1 MDNLKSRKFKKAI
14 RNRFAGALYS
24 IAAALAAAGLF
35 GFAGCMTPERA
46 VTEADEAGNRIAS
59 EYIAQVTGKTNDFTI
74 ARPSDRL
81 RNRLLLEQNLNP
93 AIAEQLRASLSNRLD
108 TASLPDPL
116 VINLDEAMRIAI
128 ENSED
133 YQAQKES
140 LFSTALA
147 LDLSR
152 HEFENTFAG
161 AFGLDGS
168 SSKSTG
174 SEKSEKVSGS
184 HSTSFSRKLESG
196 ATLAAS
202 VGLDIVRLLTGGD
215 STMGLSASTS
225 YSIPLLRGSG
235 RKIAME
241 SLTQAERSLMYAV
254 HDFETF
260 RCTFAI
266 SIADAYY
273 SMLQV
278 DQRLQALREN
288 SERLTEN
295 YRRAQM
301 LYDSGRLSQVDLDQ
315 TRQEI
320 LNTGDSLV
328 TAEKSRQAQLDS
340 FKMTLGLPVDA
351 RIELDMTE
359 LNRLR
364 TYMGLDSVNPTNTAA
379 LPREPKL
386 KWTEDEAIEIA
397 LTNRTE
403 LILARFRLEDAERQL
418 DITRDN
424 LRWGADLKIG
434 INYGKNKSEGSSAT
448 DSKGISASLSS
459 DIPWDKRSERNAY
472 RTGLISYEKQVR
484 SFEILQDK
492 TRQLIR
498 SDIRSLNSAW
508 SSYIIQS
515 EALVV
520 AQRRVRSTTLFQQA
534 GKSSTR
540 DLLEAESSLLN
551 ARNSVIS
558 AIIDYRKA
566 KLQLLQDMSL
576 LNVSEEGQ
584 LIED

>member
-1 MDNLKSRKFKKAI
+1 MKFHLVKDS
-14 RNRFAGALYS
+14 FC
-24 IAAALAAAGLF
+24 LF
-35 GFAGCMTPERA
+35 TAVFTAVSSLFFFPGCMTPERA
-46 VTEADEAGNRIAS
+46 ISEADEAGNRIAT
-59 EYIAQVTGKTNDFTI
+59 EYISKVTGNTNEFTI
-74 ARPSDRL
+74 IRPSDRL
-81 RNRLLLEQNLNP
+81 RNRLLLEQNLKP
-93 AIAEQLRASLSNRLD
+93 EIAEQLKASLSNSVHK
-108 TASLPDPL
+108 AKLPDPL
-116 VINLDEAMRIAI
+116 IINLDDALRIAI
-128 ENSED
+128 ENSEE
-133 YQAQKES
+133 YQGQKEA

-168 SSKSTG
+168 SSKSSN
-174 SEKSEKVSGS
+174 SEKSEKISGN
-184 HSTSFSRKLESG
+184 HSTSLSKKFENG

-202 VGLDIVRLLTGGD
+202 IGLDIVRLLSGGD
-215 STMGLSASTS
+215 STMGLSASTT
-225 YSIPLLRGSG
+225 YSIPLLKGSG

-266 SIADAYY
+266 KIADAYY
-273 SMLQV
+273 AMLQV
-278 DQRLQALREN
+278 DQKLQALREN
-288 SERLTEN
+288 SGRLTEN
-295 YRRAQM
+295 YKRAQM
-301 LYDSGRLSQVDLDQ
+301 LYDSGRMSQVDLDQ
-315 TRQEI
+315 TRQEL

-328 TAEKSRQAQLDS
+328 ESEKSRQAQLDT

-359 LNRLR
+359 LNKLR
-364 TYMGLDSVNPTNTAA
+364 SAMGLDSANPTNTAA
-379 LPREPKL
+379 LPRQPKL
-386 KWTEDEAIEIA
+386 KWTEEEAIEIA

-403 LILARFRLEDAERQL
+403 LLLARFKLEDTERQL
-418 DITRDN
+418 EIAKDN
-424 LRWGADLKIG
+424 LRWGAELKIG
-434 INYGKNKSEGSSAT
+434 LNYGKNKTEGGAT
-448 DSKGISASLSS
+448 TDNKGITASLNS
-459 DIPWDKRSERNAY
+459 DIPWDKHSERNSY
-472 RTGLISYEKQVR
+472 RTSVISYEKQLR
-484 SFEILQDK
+484 DFDILQDT

-515 EALVV
+515 EALIV

-558 AIIDYRKA
+558 SIIDYRKA

-576 LNVSEEGQ
+576 LNISEEGKF
-584 LIED
+584 LED